1 MLSKP
6 GIEWIERARAHLSFW
21 RSARNKSLGA
31 LTIALTFVLLSNAS
45 QEAHAA
51 PASAHTCAANVGF
64 GGLASGTLALTKAG
78 DGCAVIKYTSGGT
91 TYFETFNYTGK
102 TIGQL
107 ITLDSTTA
115 TKDGYTFGGWNI
127 GGTTY
132 PVGASFTISTVDVA
146 PAAVWN
152 AATYLVTYNGNG
164 ATGGTTPN
172 GGTFTTGGSYSAAS
186 NTGSLVLL
194 EPNHSAMLGK
204 R

>member
-1 MLSKP
+1 MILCLRSEIYDECMHTTP
-6 GIEWIERARAHLSFW
+6 GIEWIERALAHLPSW
-21 RSARNKSLGA
+21 RSARNKGLGA

-91 TYFETFNYTGK
+91 T
-102 TIGQL
+102 
-107 ITLDSTTA
+107 
-115 TKDGYTFGGWNI
+115 
-127 GGTTY
+127 
-132 PVGASFTISTVDVA
+132 
-146 PAAVWN
+146 
-152 AATYLVTYNGNG
+152 
-164 ATGGTTPN
+164 PN

>member
-31 LTIALTFVLLSNAS
+31 LTIAFTFVLLSNAS
-45 QEAHAA
+45 QEAYAA

-78 DGCAVIKYTSGGT
+78 DGCAVIEYTS
-91 TYFETFNYTGK
+91 
-102 TIGQL
+102 
-107 ITLDSTTA
+107 
-115 TKDGYTFGGWNI
+115 
-127 GGTTY
+127 
-132 PVGASFTISTVDVA
+132 
-146 PAAVWN
+146 
-152 AATYLVTYNGNG
+152 
-164 ATGGTTPN
+164 GGTTPN